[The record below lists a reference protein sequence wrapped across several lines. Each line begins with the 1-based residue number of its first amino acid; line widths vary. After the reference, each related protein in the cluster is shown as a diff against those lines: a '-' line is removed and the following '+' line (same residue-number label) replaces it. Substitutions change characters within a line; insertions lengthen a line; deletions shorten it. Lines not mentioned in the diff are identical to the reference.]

1 MRDSH
6 RRYDIDDLLPSYR
19 NVGRE
24 ERILSAGIGAA
35 LLGAGLARRSIGGAI
50 MAAAGAALMARGWSG
65 YCPGLDALGIDHSD
79 QRADRSLRMPP
90 LRGRSARSRGGSR
103 SATFRSSPPTW
114 MTGARQ
120 TTRRPR

>member
-35 LLGAGLARRSIGGAI
+35 LLGAGLARRSVGGAI

-65 YCPGLDALGIDHSD
+65 YCPALDALGIDHSD
-79 QRADRSLRMPP
+79 QRADRSLRMPTTP
-90 LRGRSARSRGGSR
+90 GEERTQPGGQSVR
-103 SATFRSSPPTW
+103 DLSLEPTDVDDWSP
-114 MTGARQ
+114 ADS
-120 TTRRPR
+120 